1 MRSRSIF
8 VGIAAVLFMLSGCD
22 QSFEPL
28 GENDA
33 VFSMFAVL
41 NASADTQWVRV
52 MPVRESVFS
61 EPAPIDARVTL
72 EHLETGH
79 VIELQD
85 SLFKYAGSD
94 PDIVADLYVHNFWTT
109 EPLVRGGTY
118 TVRASRSDGRS
129 AWATVRVPLSVRRVV
144 VSIRQNPH
152 QTHDFLRVESDGHL
166 ALLQV
171 LHGEGREVQRQSL
184 AQSGTGAGVSQVAIS
199 RIRLVFDPAFVPPL
213 PPRPAVCAQDR
224 ICAISMLVSG
234 VEWPFKEDHTEA
246 YVTQA
251 DALSNVEE
259 GTGFVGAVL
268 AHEVPYESCRL
279 SPATI
284 TLCELVYDETTATLE
299 GTVTDTTCN
308 VRLRGAWVVLRRA
321 DGTRTR
327 TTRTRADGSFRIG
340 AIEAGVPHELFV
352 DELENHISMPR
363 TISSFTAGDTTT
375 VAVGVERV
383 GRCPEA

>member
-1 MRSRSIF
+1 MSFGAAAALF
-8 VGIAAVLFMLSGCD
+8 VLSACD
-22 QSFEPL
+22 QTFEPL
-28 GENDA
+28 GKNDA

-61 EPAPIDARVTL
+61 EPAPIDAMVTL

-79 VIELQD
+79 VTELRD

-118 TVRASRSDGRS
+118 TVLASRSDGRS

-144 VSIRQNPH
+144 VSIRQNRYLLE
-152 QTHDFLRVESDGHL
+152 DFLSVESDGHL

-171 LHGEGREVQRQSL
+171 LHGEGRGVQRQGRGRL
-184 AQSGTGAGVSQVAIS
+184 GTGAGGWQIPIS
-199 RIRLVFDPAFVPPL
+199 RITVADIRPFGPPVPE
-213 PPRPAVCAQDR
+213 RPEICAQDR

-234 VEWPFKEDHTEA
+234 EEWPFKEAHSEA
-246 YVTQA
+246 YVTQD

-268 AHEVPYESCRL
+268 AHEVPYESCLL
-279 SPATI
+279 SPATS
-284 TLCELVYDETTATLE
+284 TPCALVYDETTATVT

-308 VRLRGAWVVLRRA
+308 ARLRGAWVVLRRA
-321 DGTRTR
+321 DGTRFR
-327 TTRTRADGSFRIG
+327 TARTRADGSFSIG
-340 AIEAGVPHELFV
+340 AVEAGIPHVIVVEELTNHASQEQTVPPLTGGETRELP
-352 DELENHISMPR
+352 L
-363 TISSFTAGDTTT
+363 
-375 VAVGVERV
+375 GVERV
-383 GRCPEA
+383 GPCP